1 MYMHSR
7 DTLQNLS
14 SASANYLTKI
24 LNTALP
30 LNGENSYTNS
40 YSIQLE
46 KNDKG
51 FFFIPHLPVSYPID
65 RKLYFQIADICSAV
79 LYPYKTLLVQNNA
92 YFTPYNV
99 KDPNLARA
107 FFFPW
112 IDGIPT
118 RLEIERLNRFI
129 ETSVKEE
136 KIPIMANNVSLN
148 MNEVVHM
155 AISGSSGSGKSYFVE
170 YLIRC
175 LHSFTDQIVLVD
187 PKMADIFILGK
198 ELRLET
204 LSPHRGSNLNS
215 FITDV
220 NELLG
225 RAINMI
231 YERQE
236 MLLKNPKA
244 NFKRS
249 YIIID
254 ELLALVQG
262 SPKQARETFAQ
273 LLGTIAL
280 LGRATKTSLILISQR
295 FDAPAFGGNL
305 AVREQINCSVI
316 LGEINSNTTQFL
328 LPNAHVDNI
337 VVPIGH
343 GTGIIKLVNG
353 KNDNH
358 IMPLLTPTY
367 KKERENN
374 LE

>member
-1 MYMHSR
+1 MHSR

>member
-99 KDPNLARA
+99 KNPNLARA